1 MAQRME
7 RTIRLHIERLP
18 EGVYLATSGDLKGL
32 VTQAPSLGQCIEWA
46 QENARILLE
55 LQGAKDVSVSFVEH
69 VDLTASVKMA
79 A

>member
-1 MAQRME
+1 ME

-18 EGVYLATSGDLKGL
+18 EGVYLATSEDLKGL
-32 VTQAPSLGQCIEWA
+32 VTQAPTLGEVIEWA

-55 LQGAKDVSVSFVEH
+55 LQGNKDVRLGFVEEF
-69 VDLTASVKMA
+69 DLRVPVMMA